1 MIDPVVMAVE
11 SWSGPLVLWTV
22 DFGLIVIVFSM
33 GLCIIR
39 LVKGPHLADRA
50 MAVDTFSLMLIVLV
64 ILATIRFQTLMF
76 FDGIL
81 VLALLSFAGTV
92 AMAQYIGR
100 PHLGRQRESS
110 QSAGTE
116 Q

>member
-1 MIDPVVMAVE
+1 MIDPVTLAVE

-33 GLCIIR
+33 GLCIAR

-50 MAVDTFSLMLIVLV
+50 MAVDTFALMLIGLV
-64 ILATIRFQTLMF
+64 VLATIRFQTLMF
-76 FDGIL
+76 FDGVL

-100 PHLGRQRESS
+100 PHLKRRREPSR
-110 QSAGTE
+110 SAGAE